1 MRKVQCPDCGVKVR
15 RDQLARHRA
24 TAHAMSGKKKGRRA
38 LLLAG
43 SAIVLVV
50 LLAWVA
56 IRLSQNTGE
65 SGTDAGPPTDH
76 TAVAVQFHTEDGWT
90 IRGTYYRGND
100 SRPLIIL
107 VHGIGED
114 RAAYGSLVPELRN
127 IGYNVLAYDSRG
139 FGQSTVKNGAYR
151 DWKSFTNQDYQG
163 IANDIYSAKYY
174 ALSNFI
180 SAPGVA
186 IIGASVGANEALAF
200 AAQTNATDN
209 KALVLLSPG
218 EDYHGIESA
227 PALETLNREGAAV
240 HIFFG
245 GGDSDDAAPAAYIT
259 ALHGSYN
266 GSKTLDL
273 LSGARH
279 GTQVLTDPPYRAR
292 ILGFLADAF
301 SG

>member
-1 MRKVQCPDCGVKVR
+1 MKKVACPECGVKVR

-24 TAHAMSGKKKGRRA
+24 MAHATTGKKRGRRA
-38 LLLAG
+38 LLLAA
-43 SAIVLVV
+43 SSIVLVV

-56 IRLSQNTGE
+56 IRLSQNTGDG
-65 SGTDAGPPTDH
+65 GTEAGPPPDH
-76 TAVAVQFHTEDGWT
+76 TAVAVQFNTEDGWT
-90 IRGTYYRGND
+90 IHGTYYRGND
-100 SRPLIIL
+100 SQPLIIL

-114 RAAYGSLVPELRN
+114 RTAYGSLVPELRN

-139 FGQSTVKNGAYR
+139 FGQSTIKNGSYR
-151 DWKSFTNQDYQG
+151 DWKGFTNQDYQG
-163 IANDIYSAKYY
+163 IPNDLYSAKYY

-180 SAPGVA
+180 SAPRVA
-186 IIGASVGANEALAF
+186 VIGASLGANEALAF
-200 AAQTNATDN
+200 AAQTNANDN

-218 EDYHGIESA
+218 ENYHGIESA
-227 PALETLNREGAAV
+227 PALETLNREGAAA

-245 GGDSDDAAPAAYIT
+245 GSDGDEAAPAAFIT

-279 GTQVLTDPPYRAR
+279 GTQVLTDPPCRAR
-292 ILGFLADAF
+292 IVDFLADAL
-301 SG
+301 SA